1 MNAENSRICPFCAE
15 SINLVAKLCPRCR
28 QWLTIRS
35 LRNPAVF
42 IWLHGGL
49 LAAVWIVMGFW
60 FLRAMNRLENP
71 KPYYSAFPQALRV
84 VESRMNWAQTKDGQR
99 IYLTGILT
107 NQSPVAWRG
116 IEFDCRFYNSA
127 GVMVDAANA
136 RASLTIQPNDDS
148 AFRAVVIPGCAT
160 NDYGSYKLLVSTAR
174 NAKGLF

>member
-15 SINLVAKLCPRCR
+15 SINPVAKLCPRCR

-49 LAAVWIVMGFW
+49 LAAVWIVMGIGILSAF
-60 FLRAMNRLENP
+60 NRLENP
-71 KPYYSAFPQALRV
+71 KPYYSAFPQAVRL
-84 VESRMNWAQTKDGQR
+84 VESRMNWAQTKDGLR
-99 IYLTGILT
+99 IYLTGIIT

-116 IEFDCRFYNSA
+116 IEFDCRFYDST

-136 RASLTIQPNDDS
+136 RASLTIQPNDDA
-148 AFRAVVIPGCAT
+148 AFRAIIIPGCAT
-160 NDYGSYKLLVSTAR
+160 NDYSSYKLLVSTAR
-174 NAKGLF
+174 NAMGLF